1 MGLGPSARAALSPRP
16 ARAQRPSSVRIRSGK
31 YNLGPLHPGC
41 ARRTGSTQSG
51 AICGGHLRDHL
62 RAEGEGHGRGVN
74 SGKTTGSTRRSL
86 SLRAFTVA
94 VVIAFISGLLGS
106 LALRPPGTPS
116 AIDSSRAAGA
126 AGAADTE
133 SPAAGVRQL
142 RWRLPVAFGSNL
154 PALGDNILYVRDA
167 LRATSDDA
175 LRLEVFEPGEIVSA
189 FAITDA
195 VRDGKV
201 PAGYTWLGYDQGRI
215 PASVLLAAVPFGME
229 PWEFIAWWYE
239 DEGRLLGEQLYRRR
253 GIQPLLCGLIGPETA
268 GWFRVPID
276 TLEDVRGLKI
286 RFAGL
291 GGRVL
296 QKLGA
301 SVTMIPGSDLF
312 QALEKGAIDATE
324 YSLPVVDRQL
334 GFDRIAPYN
343 YFPGWHQTFTAAHL
357 LVNAE
362 VWDGLAPMVQA
373 QIETACT
380 AGVTRNLARSEALQ
394 GPVIAAFR
402 ADGVE
407 TRTLPPALLEELRDV
422 TNEVLMEEAARDP
435 EFAEI
440 LASQQAFSET
450 YAIWKRLGYL
460 PRDF

>member
-1 MGLGPSARAALSPRP
+1 M
-16 ARAQRPSSVRIRSGK
+16 
-31 YNLGPLHPGC
+31 
-41 ARRTGSTQSG
+41 T
-51 AICGGHLRDHL
+51 
-62 RAEGEGHGRGVN
+62 
-74 SGKTTGSTRRSL
+74 TRRSL
-86 SLRAFTVA
+86 SLRAVVVA
-94 VVIAFISGLLGS
+94 VVIAFGSGLLGS
-106 LALRPPGTPS
+106 LALRTPGAPAATAGSDAGGPE
-116 AIDSSRAAGA
+116 AGA
-126 AGAADTE
+126 AGVQA
-133 SPAAGVRQL
+133 L
-142 RWRLPVAFGSNL
+142 RWRVPVAFGSNL

-167 LRATSDDA
+167 LQATSRDA
-175 LRLEVFEPGEIVSA
+175 LRFEIFEPGEIVSA

-195 VRDGKV
+195 VRDAKV

-239 DEGRLLGEQLYRRR
+239 DEGRALGEQLYRRR

-268 GWFRVPID
+268 GWFRIPID
-276 TLEDVRGLKI
+276 SLEDVRGLKI

-324 YSLPVVDRQL
+324 YSLPVVDRKL

-357 LVNAE
+357 LVNADA
-362 VWDGLAPMVQA
+362 WDALAPSVRA
-373 QIETACT
+373 QIDTACT

-394 GPVIAAFR
+394 GPVIADFR
-402 ADGVE
+402 AAGVQ
-407 TRTLPPALLEELRDV
+407 TRTLPTALLEELRAV
-422 TNEVLMEEAARDP
+422 TEAVLEEEAARDP

-440 LASQQAFSET
+440 LASQRAFSET